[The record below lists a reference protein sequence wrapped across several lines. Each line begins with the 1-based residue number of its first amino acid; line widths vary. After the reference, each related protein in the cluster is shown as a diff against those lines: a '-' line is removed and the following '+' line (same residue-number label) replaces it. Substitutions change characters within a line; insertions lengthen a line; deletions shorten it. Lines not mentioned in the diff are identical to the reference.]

1 MPPVTPYILVWIALL
16 ALLALTT
23 ASSFIR
29 LGGWNFVVNMAIAC
43 AKAGL
48 VVWVFMHLR
57 SGTALIRLVAG
68 AALAW
73 VTILIGLSL
82 TDLLTRH
89 YY

>member
-1 MPPVTPYILVWIALL
+1 LVWLALL

-23 ASSFIR
+23 ASSFVR
-29 LGGWNFVVNMAIAC
+29 LGGWNFAINIAIAC

-57 SGTALIRLVAG
+57 SGAPLIRLVAG

-73 VTILIGLSL
+73 IIILIGLSL
-82 TDLLTRH
+82 TDLLTR
-89 YY
+89 YFY